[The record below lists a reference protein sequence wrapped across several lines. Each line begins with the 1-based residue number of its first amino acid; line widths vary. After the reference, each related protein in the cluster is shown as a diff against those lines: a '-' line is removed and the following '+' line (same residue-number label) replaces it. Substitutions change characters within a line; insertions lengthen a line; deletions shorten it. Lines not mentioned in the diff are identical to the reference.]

1 MSLQIIRKQLQ
12 KAFLFASVIGFIIM
26 LMFIQSEND
35 KYAFWLLVIPMF
47 IYIIYGHQI
56 SNKYKYLPE
65 FSDTVYYLGFTFTL
79 MALFGATAFGKLD
92 ESPEKTI
99 AYFGMALM
107 TTIIGLIY
115 RNYHMQFTDLNED
128 AFEKAQAQ
136 INEEMSKFQD
146 TIDNLQERLN
156 ALVDNIENVSDIL
169 TNSLPNKISS
179 AIENIDNRLFSSFS
193 KLENDMNDM
202 DVLFNES
209 FTKLKFL
216 YDDLNQQNS
225 TTIKDMVS
233 SMEGLST
240 NFIHSVSNIETATIK
255 MANQTQTLQNNFT
268 NFNEQLSNNG
278 DGNGL
283 LDITINRFKENAEE
297 LQQLTSGI
305 KNLNKSYSDNLK
317 TLHNTSELIGK
328 EVKQIEKIFDDVET
342 HIVKKFK

>member
-1 MSLQIIRKQLQ
+1 MSLQIIRRQLQ
-12 KAFLFASVIGFIIM
+12 KAFLFASVTGFIIM

-47 IYIIYGHQI
+47 VYIIYGHQI

-92 ESPEKTI
+92 DSPEKTI

-136 INEEMSKFQD
+136 IDEEMSEFQD
-146 TIDNLQERLN
+146 TIDNLQLRLN
-156 ALVDNIENVSDIL
+156 LLVDNIENVSDIL
-169 TNSLPNKISS
+169 TNSLPNKISE
-179 AIENIDNRLFSSFS
+179 ANENIDERLISSFS

-202 DVLFNES
+202 DVLFKES
-209 FTKLKFL
+209 FTKLKSL
-216 YDDLNQQNS
+216 YENLNEQNS
-225 TTIKDMVS
+225 TTIQDMVT
-233 SMEGLST
+233 SMEGLSN
-240 NFIHSVSNIETATIK
+240 NFIHSISNIENSTEE
-255 MANQTQTLQNNFT
+255 MAHQTQSLQNNLN
-268 NFNEQLSNNG
+268 NFNEQLSSNG

-283 LDITINRFKENAEE
+283 LDITINSFKENNEE
-297 LQQLTSGI
+297 LKLLTSGI
-305 KNLNKSYSDNLK
+305 KNLNKSYRENLT

-328 EVKQIEKIFDDVET
+328 EVKQIEKIFEDVET